1 MIPPLHSIRR
11 LSDSSPPFPEIKQET
26 RRARG
31 ERIPELNAEREA
43 RMWSVLGGAGAGGR
57 FEEMPEHHKGELSGR
72 NERSRVMKLEKH
84 RREKAE
90 RKARGRSERSASRAT
105 RRVEIHR
112 QRRERPSSRC

>member
-11 LSDSSPPFPEIKQET
+11 LSDNSPPFPEIEQDI

-31 ERIPELNAEREA
+31 ERIPEPNAGRKT
-43 RMWSVLGGAGAGGR
+43 RMWSVSGGTGAGDR
-57 FEEMPEHHKGELSGR
+57 CEEMPEHCKGELSGR

-84 RREKAE
+84 RTEKAE
-90 RKARGRSERSASRAT
+90 RKARERSERLASRAI

-112 QRRERPSSRC
+112 QRWERRSSQC